1 MVFFRST
8 ANVEQCL
15 QARAGARLGR
25 PRSILRL
32 AAAGLLLVLAGCQ
45 ADLYSNLTEAEANE
59 MLAVLLANEVAANKK
74 PGADGVFT
82 VAVGQDDILRSLDI
96 LKNSGLP
103 RIERASMGQV
113 FAKSGIVSS
122 PFEERI
128 RYVYALGEDVAK
140 TIQQI
145 DGVLTARVHIVL
157 PEKAEFGQA
166 VKPSSAAVFI
176 KQRPEVDLDFLVPQ
190 IRRLVSNSIEGVSF
204 DNVAVVLVE
213 AQEAPLMPIVRDA
226 PQLRDVLPGVKVA
239 AASMGMVWTW
249 LGGFAAVL
257 VASILA
263 NLLLL
268 VGRTRAGKSAA
279 VKETDG

>member
-1 MVFFRST
+1 MVLTKTIANLPYRS
-8 ANVEQCL
+8 
-15 QARAGARLGR
+15 QAAARPCGR
-25 PRSILRL
+25 RRFPSLRL
-32 AAAGLLLVLAGCQ
+32 AAAGLLLLLAGCQ
-45 ADLYSNLTEAEANE
+45 ADLYSNLTETEANE
-59 MLAVLLANEVAANKK
+59 MLGVLLANDVSADKK
-74 PGADGVFT
+74 ALGEGVFT
-82 VAVGQDDILRSLDI
+82 LVVGKDDILRSLDI

-103 RIERASMGQV
+103 RIEGASMGQV

-157 PEKAEFGQA
+157 PEKAEFGQE

-176 KQRPEVDLDFLVPQ
+176 KQRPKVDLDFLVPQ

-213 AQEAPLMPIVRDA
+213 AQEVPLMPVERDA
-226 PQLRDVLPGVKVA
+226 PQVRDVLPGVKVA
-239 AASMGMVWTW
+239 VASMGTMWMWV
-249 LGGFAAVL
+249 GGFAAVL
-257 VASILA
+257 ALSLIANVILM
-263 NLLLL
+263 
-268 VGRTRAGKSAA
+268 VTRGRSGKSAPA
-279 VKETDG
+279 READA

>member
-1 MVFFRST
+1 M
-8 ANVEQCL
+8 
-15 QARAGARLGR
+15 
-25 PRSILRL
+25 
-32 AAAGLLLVLAGCQ
+32 GLLLVLAGCQ
-45 ADLYSNLTEAEANE
+45 ADLYSNLTETEANE
-59 MLAVLLANEVAANKK
+59 MLGVLLANDVVADKK
-74 PGADGVFT
+74 PGDEGAFT
-82 VAVGQDDILRSLDI
+82 LVVGKDDILRSLEV

-103 RIERASMGQV
+103 RVQQASMGQV

-157 PEKAEFGQA
+157 PEKAEFGSD

-176 KQRPEVDLDFLVPQ
+176 KQRPKVDLDFLVPQ

-226 PQLRDVLPGVKVA
+226 PQLRDMLPGVQVA
-239 AASMGMVWTW
+239 AASMGTLWMWI
-249 LGGFAAVL
+249 GGFGAVL
-257 VASILA
+257 GVSLIANIALVVA
-263 NLLLL
+263 
-268 VGRTRAGKSAA
+268 RARSGKSAPA
-279 VKETDG
+279 KEADA

>member
-1 MVFFRST
+1 MLTKTIANLPYRS
-8 ANVEQCL
+8 
-15 QARAGARLGR
+15 QAAARPCGR
-25 PRSILRL
+25 RRFPSLRL
-32 AAAGLLLVLAGCQ
+32 AAAGLLLLLAGCQ
-45 ADLYSNLTEAEANE
+45 ADLYSNLTETEANE
-59 MLAVLLANEVAANKK
+59 MLGVLLANDVSADKK
-74 PGADGVFT
+74 ALGEGVFT
-82 VAVGQDDILRSLDI
+82 LVVGKDDILRSLDI

-103 RIERASMGQV
+103 RIEGASMGQV

-157 PEKAEFGQA
+157 PEKAEFGQE

-176 KQRPEVDLDFLVPQ
+176 KQRPKVDLDFLVPQ

-213 AQEAPLMPIVRDA
+213 AQEVPLMPVERDA
-226 PQLRDVLPGVKVA
+226 PQVRDVLPGVKVA
-239 AASMGMVWTW
+239 VASMGTMWMWV
-249 LGGFAAVL
+249 GGFAAVL
-257 VASILA
+257 ALSLIANVILM
-263 NLLLL
+263 
-268 VGRTRAGKSAA
+268 VTRGRSGKSAPA
-279 VKETDG
+279 READA

>member
-1 MVFFRST
+1 VVLTKTIANLPYRS
-8 ANVEQCL
+8 
-15 QARAGARLGR
+15 QAAARPCGR
-25 PRSILRL
+25 RRFPSLRL
-32 AAAGLLLVLAGCQ
+32 AAAGLLLLLAGCQ
-45 ADLYSNLTEAEANE
+45 ADLYSNLTETEANE
-59 MLAVLLANEVAANKK
+59 MLGVLLANDVSADKK
-74 PGADGVFT
+74 ALGEGVFT
-82 VAVGQDDILRSLDI
+82 LVVGKDDILRSLDI

-103 RIERASMGQV
+103 RIEGASMGQV

-157 PEKAEFGQA
+157 PEKAEFGQE

-176 KQRPEVDLDFLVPQ
+176 KQRPKVDLDFLVPQ

-213 AQEAPLMPIVRDA
+213 AQEVPLMPVERDA
-226 PQLRDVLPGVKVA
+226 PQVRDVLPGVKVA
-239 AASMGMVWTW
+239 VASMGTMWMWV
-249 LGGFAAVL
+249 GGFAAVL
-257 VASILA
+257 ALSLIANVILM
-263 NLLLL
+263 
-268 VGRTRAGKSAA
+268 VTRGRSGKSAPA
-279 VKETDG
+279 READA

>member
-1 MVFFRST
+1 MVFPKSF
-8 ANVEQCL
+8 ANVPHRP
-15 QARAGARLGR
+15 QAAARIHGR
-25 PRSILRL
+25 RRRPALRL
-32 AAAGLLLVLAGCQ
+32 AAAGLLLLLAGCQ
-45 ADLYSNLTEAEANE
+45 ADLYSNLTETEANE
-59 MLAVLLANEVAANKK
+59 MLGVLLANDVSADKK
-74 PGADGVFT
+74 ALGEGVFT
-82 VAVGQDDILRSLDI
+82 LVVGKDDILRSLDI

-103 RIERASMGQV
+103 RIEGASMGQV

-157 PEKAEFGQA
+157 PEKAEFGQD

-176 KQRPEVDLDFLVPQ
+176 KQRPQVDLDFLVPQ

-213 AQEAPLMPIVRDA
+213 AQEAPLMPSDRA
-226 PQLRDVLPGVKVA
+226 TPQLRDVLPGVKVA
-239 AASMGMVWTW
+239 VASMGTLWMW

-257 VASILA
+257 GLSLIA
-263 NLLLL
+263 NVVL
-268 VGRTRAGKSAA
+268 VVTRARSGKSAPA
-279 VKETDG
+279 READA

>member
-1 MVFFRST
+1 MVLSKST
-8 ANVEQCL
+8 ANVTCRS
-15 QARAGARLGR
+15 QAAARPCGR
-25 PRSILRL
+25 RRGPSLRL
-32 AAAGLLLVLAGCQ
+32 AAAGLLLLLAGCQ
-45 ADLYSNLTEAEANE
+45 ADLYSNLTETEANE
-59 MLAVLLANEVAANKK
+59 MLGVLLANDVSADKK
-74 PGADGVFT
+74 ALGEGVFT
-82 VAVGQDDILRSLDI
+82 LVVGKDDILRSLEI

-103 RIERASMGQV
+103 RIEGASMGQV

-157 PEKAEFGQA
+157 PEKAEFGQE

-176 KQRPEVDLDFLVPQ
+176 KQRPKVDLDFLVPQ

-213 AQEAPLMPIVRDA
+213 AQEAPLMPSDRA
-226 PQLRDVLPGVKVA
+226 TPQLRDVLPGVKVA
-239 AASMGMVWTW
+239 VASMGTLWMWV
-249 LGGFAAVL
+249 GGFAA
-257 VASILA
+257 ILA
-263 NLLLL
+263 LSLIANVILM
-268 VGRTRAGKSAA
+268 VTRGRSGKSAPA
-279 VKETDG
+279 READA

>member
-1 MVFFRST
+1 MVLRNPS
-8 ANVEQCL
+8 ADNL
-15 QARAGARLGR
+15 ARPDATVRPVRRRL
-25 PRSILRL
+25 PLRF
-32 AAAGLLLVLAGCQ
+32 AAAGLLLLLAGCQ
-45 ADLYSNLTEAEANE
+45 ADLYSNLTETEANE
-59 MLAVLLANEVAANKK
+59 MLGVLLANDVSADKK
-74 PGADGVFT
+74 AVGEGVFT
-82 VAVGQDDILRSLDI
+82 LVVGKDDILRSLEI

-103 RIERASMGQV
+103 RVEGASMGQV

-157 PEKAEFGQA
+157 PEKAEFGQE

-176 KQRPEVDLDFLVPQ
+176 KQRPKVDLDFLVPQ

-213 AQEAPLMPIVRDA
+213 AQEAPLMPNERDA
-226 PQLRDVLPGVKVA
+226 PQVRDVLPGVKVA
-239 AASMGMVWTW
+239 VASMGTLWMW

-257 VASILA
+257 AVSLIANVALIVARARS
-263 NLLLL
+263 
-268 VGRTRAGKSAA
+268 GRSAPA
-279 VKETDG
+279 READA

>member
-1 MVFFRST
+1 MLSQT
-8 ANVEQCL
+8 NANVPG
-15 QARAGARLGR
+15 RAQPLVLSQRRRLPQGF
-25 PRSILRL
+25 RL
-32 AAAGLLLVLAGCQ
+32 AAAGLLFLLAGCQ
-45 ADLYSNLTEAEANE
+45 ADLYSNLTETEANE
-59 MLAVLLANEVAANKK
+59 MLGVLLANDVSADKK
-74 PGADGVFT
+74 ALGEGVFT
-82 VAVGQDDILRSLDI
+82 LVVGKDDILRSLEI

-103 RIERASMGQV
+103 RVQGASMGQV

-157 PEKAEFGQA
+157 PEKAEFGQD

-176 KQRPEVDLDFLVPQ
+176 KQRPQVDLDFLVPQ

-213 AQEAPLMPIVRDA
+213 AQDVPLMPGTRNA
-226 PQLRDVLPGVKVA
+226 PEMRDVLPGVRVA
-239 AASMGMVWTW
+239 AASMDMLWMWV
-249 LGGFAAVL
+249 GGFAAVL
-257 VASILA
+257 LLSIVGNVALMVARMRSGKPA
-263 NLLLL
+263 S
-268 VGRTRAGKSAA
+268 TREADA
-279 VKETDG
+279 